1 MTREDLQ
8 QIAELMDTK
17 LGPVYEK
24 LDSMDERLDSMD
36 EYARQTRVLME
47 KQEHNVALIAEQYGD
62 ISLKLERVRELDELR
77 DRVRTLE
84 TVVRSHS
91 AKLQGLGRAE

>member
-24 LDSMDERLDSMD
+24 LDSMD